1 MICNREK
8 LARGIQYMAAK
19 KQHRCIRVRVERREE
34 KENGREKAEKQRLP
48 LIENPEH
55 AKEKEKRGQK
65 A

>member
-1 MICNREK
+1 
-8 LARGIQYMAAK
+8 MAAK